1 MKAASAVVLGAAAW
15 GFAQDL
21 GPDYNL
27 GYLTGSN
34 LNLTSAVD
42 QYHGVSASAE
52 QVGLRVGTADAWALD
67 VPALFATSRY
77 GSSYA
82 KDNIRLPGV
91 RLGLHPLPGL
101 MLDGQLVSG
110 NLWASL
116 VSNGSDNDATTGF
129 AASVPK
135 TISTDLFGH
144 YLSRDGRIAL
154 DDETTPFAFY
164 YGPVLGQGQFEVKAK
179 LRNTM
184 IDTSDLRG
192 YGIDFAYGIAPHAQ
206 AWISYQDSLHKNY
219 HDYYSYD
226 YYNNDFERYRA
237 EERYQKQTLAFGGDW
252 VSSYLRAGAQAVHG
266 ETNGSAAPSFS
277 DIGKLDNWSFLGYG
291 GVLGGGTAP
300 TAAQVAG
307 NWNGFFTPNLS
318 KGEYDLEDS
327 LAVYPTSG
335 ETIVLLR
342 GSARYGVIEPLTVGL
357 DYHFQFVTNSSQEFL
372 LNLAFSNMARRVQG
386 PSQVSAI
393 EYQVG
398 ILPKQGEGRLLL
410 QVRLPGSDG
419 GTYGDY
425 TGLQRDPLTN
435 YAATW
440 DTHLRGWN
448 RGSNSVGTFR
458 LDGVVGLF
466 NNLFLSGTATRVNH
480 YSSLYSSG
488 NYDVKDAMVYS
499 LGLGLHFDRLLMEVL
514 LPFYMGN
521 GKYTYDSYLDKV
533 AVDDNRFGPFQFQMV
548 VNF

>member
-1 MKAASAVVLGAAAW
+1 VKAASALVLGAAAW
-15 GFAQDL
+15 SFAQDL
-21 GPDYNL
+21 GSDYSL
-27 GYLTGSN
+27 GYLTGSSVN
-34 LNLTSAVD
+34 LMSAVD

-52 QVGLRVGTADAWALD
+52 QVGLRVGTADVWALD
-67 VPALFATSRY
+67 VPALFVTSRY
-77 GSSYA
+77 GSNYA
-82 KDNIRLPGV
+82 SDYIRLPGG

-116 VSNGSDNDATTGF
+116 VSHGSDDDATTGF
-129 AASVPK
+129 AASVPR
-135 TISTDLFGH
+135 ILRTDLFGH

-154 DDETTPFAFY
+154 DEETTPFAFY
-164 YGPVLGQGQFEVKAK
+164 YGPVLGEGQFEVKAK
-179 LRNTM
+179 LRNTL

-219 HDYYSYD
+219 RDYYSN
-226 YYNNDFERYRA
+226 YYGSYSV
-237 EERYQKQTLAFGGDW
+237 EERYQQQALALGGDW
-252 VSSYLRAGAQAVHG
+252 VSSHLRAGAQAVHG

-277 DIGKLDNWSFLGYG
+277 DIGKLDSWSFLGYG
-291 GVLGGGTAP
+291 GFLGGGTAP
-300 TAAQVAG
+300 TAAQAAG
-307 NWNGFFTPNLS
+307 NWNGFFTSNLS

-327 LAVYPTSG
+327 LSVYPTSD

-342 GSARYGVIEPLTVGL
+342 GSARYGVVEPLTVGL
-357 DYHFQFVTNSSQEFL
+357 DYRFQFATSSSQEFL
-372 LNLAFSNMARRVQG
+372 LNLALSNMARRTQG

-425 TGLQRDPLTN
+425 TALQRDPLTD

-440 DTHLRGWN
+440 DNHLRGWT
-448 RGSNSVGTFR
+448 RESDPVGTFR
-458 LDGVVGLF
+458 LDGVVGLADKV
-466 NNLFLSGTATRVNH
+466 FLSGTATRVNH
-480 YSSLYSSG
+480 YRSVYSSG
-488 NYDVKDAMVYS
+488 NYDVKDVMVYS
-499 LGLGLHFDRLLMEVL
+499 IGLGLHFDRLLMEVL

-521 GKYTYDSYLDKV
+521 GKYTYDSYDQKI